1 MQSTTHHQA
10 APVNGVAIHNTETTL
25 TVPRL
30 LKESEMCG
38 LVQKSEKW
46 AQAARLHGTGPRFVK
61 LGRSVRYRAADVL
74 EWIEQNIRTSTSD
87 NGEGV

>member
-1 MQSTTHHQA
+1 MQTTA
-10 APVNGVAIHNTETTL
+10 TIPNLL
-25 TVPRL
+25 TQ
-30 LKESEMCG
+30 KEMCQI
-38 LVQKSEKW
+38 VKKSEKW
-46 AQAARLHGTGPRFVK
+46 AEAARLHGDGPQFVK